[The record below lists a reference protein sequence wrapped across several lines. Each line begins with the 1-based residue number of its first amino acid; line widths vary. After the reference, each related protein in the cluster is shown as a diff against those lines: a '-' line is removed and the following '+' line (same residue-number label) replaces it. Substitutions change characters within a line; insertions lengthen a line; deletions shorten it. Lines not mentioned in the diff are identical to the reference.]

1 MDDLLQ
7 FYLRVRLIPDISA
20 KSLKDH
26 KANELS
32 LWYCLRAI
40 NHWGS
45 VSSRYENNTTIPF
58 SLKISGG
65 T

>member
-45 VSSRYENNTTIPF
+45 GVFTI
-58 SLKISGG
+58 
-65 T
+65 